1 MIGPESNGETFG
13 SWLRFPD
20 GKRFAFTILDDTD
33 YATVENIKP
42 IYDLLTEL
50 GLRTTKT
57 VWVFPAEEEP
67 NPFRSSQT
75 LADPAY
81 LAWVRDLQRRGFE
94 IAFHG
99 ASMLSSERPRTIA
112 ALERFRE
119 LLGAYPTIHV
129 NHSLNRENLY
139 WGLDRLDSP
148 LLRTLMRLRA
158 THPHDYFQGHRPG
171 SPYYWGDI
179 CQQRITY
186 VRSFTFREIN
196 LLRVMRCPL
205 YHDPR
210 RPAVPY
216 WFVASDGADWARFN
230 RLLRP
235 ESQERSERQGGVCIV
250 YTHFGE
256 RGFVEGGR
264 VNPETRALLTAL
276 ARRPGW
282 FVPVTVLLDHL
293 RACQRS
299 FTLSCG
305 ERFRMEARWMMS
317 SFANKVG

>member
-1 MIGPESNGETFG
+1 MPA
-13 SWLRFPD
+13 FPD

-33 YATVENIKP
+33 YATVENVKP

-57 VWVFPAEEEP
+57 VWVFPTEEEP

-81 LAWVRDLQRRGFE
+81 LAWVRALQRRGFE

-99 ASMLSSERPRTIA
+99 ASMSSSERPRTIA

-119 LLGAYPTIHV
+119 LLGAYPMIHV

-139 WGLDRLDSP
+139 WGPDRLDSP

-158 THPHDYFQGHRPG
+158 SHPHGYFQGHRPG
-171 SPYYWGDI
+171 SPCYWGDI

-196 LLRVMRCPL
+196 LLRVTRKPV

-216 WFVASDGADWARFN
+216 WFIASDGADLARFN

-235 ESQERSERQGGVCIV
+235 ENQERLERQGGVCIV
-250 YTHFGE
+250 YTHFGQ
-256 RGFVEGGR
+256 RGFVERGQ
-264 VNPETRALLTAL
+264 VHPETRRLLTML
-276 ARRPGW
+276 AQRSGW
-282 FVPVTVLLDHL
+282 FVPGTTLLDGL
-293 RACQRS
+293 RSHQS
-299 FTLSCG
+299 SHTLSRR
-305 ERFRMEARWMMS
+305 ERSGMELRWALS
-317 SFANKVG
+317 ELVGKTG